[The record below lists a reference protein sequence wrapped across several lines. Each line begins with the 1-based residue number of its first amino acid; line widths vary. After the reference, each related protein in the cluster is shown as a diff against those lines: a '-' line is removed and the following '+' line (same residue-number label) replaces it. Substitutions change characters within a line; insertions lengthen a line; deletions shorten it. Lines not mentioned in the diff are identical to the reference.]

1 MLNYLED
8 LLSLVFP
15 EICNA
20 CGKALYKH
28 ENMLCNNCKVKLPYT
43 NFHLEEDNPID
54 KVFWG
59 RIPIEKAGAYLYFHK
74 GNRVQQ
80 LMHRFKYKGKKEI
93 GEYIGNLYGA
103 ELFKSKY
110 LSDADLI
117 IPVPLHPEK
126 QKKRGYNQSE
136 YFAKGLSNS
145 LQIPFK
151 SNILL
156 RTMASS
162 TQTKKNRFERWQNV
176 ETIFKIENLESIT
189 DKHIILVDDV
199 ITTGATVEACA
210 NTLMKASPKK
220 VSFLALACT
229 IK

>member
-1 MLNYLED
+1 MINYFED

-20 CGKALYKH
+20 CGKPLYKH
-28 ENMLCNNCKVKLPYT
+28 ENVLCNVCKVKLPYT
-43 NFHLEEDNPID
+43 NFHLEEDNPIE

-93 GEYIGNLYGA
+93 GEYMGNLYGA
-103 ELFKSKY
+103 ELLKNNYFA
-110 LSDADLI
+110 DANLI

-126 QKKRGYNQSE
+126 HKKRGYNQSE

-145 LQIPFK
+145 LQVPLNKDVLI
-151 SNILL
+151 
-156 RTMASS
+156 RAVTSS

-176 ETIFKIENLESIT
+176 ATIFKIENWEIIT
-189 DKHIILVDDV
+189 NKHVILVDDV

-210 NTLMKASPKK
+210 HTLLKASPKK
-220 VSFLALACT
+220 ISFLALACT

>member
-1 MLNYLED
+1 MLNYFED

-20 CGKALYKH
+20 CGKSLYKH
-28 ENMLCNNCKVKLPYT
+28 ENMLCNVCKVKLPYT
-43 NFHLEEDNPID
+43 NFHLEEDNPIE

-93 GEYIGNLYGA
+93 GEYIGNLYGN
-103 ELFKSKY
+103 ELLKNNY

-126 QKKRGYNQSE
+126 HKKRGYNQSE

-145 LQIPFK
+145 LQIPFNK
-151 SNILL
+151 DILI
-156 RTMASS
+156 RAIASS

-176 ETIFKIENLESIT
+176 STIFKIENLENIT
-189 DKHIILVDDV
+189 NKHVILVDDV

-210 NTLMKASPKK
+210 NTLLKASPKK
-220 VSFLALACT
+220 ISFLALACT

>member
-1 MLNYLED
+1 MLNYFED
-8 LLSLVFP
+8 LISLVFP

-20 CGKALYKH
+20 CGKSLYKH
-28 ENMLCNNCKVKLPYT
+28 ENMLCNVCKVKLPYT
-43 NFHLEEDNPID
+43 NFHLEEDNPIE

-93 GEYIGNLYGA
+93 GEYIGNLYGN
-103 ELFKSKY
+103 ELLKNNY

-126 QKKRGYNQSE
+126 HKKRGYNQSE

-145 LQIPFK
+145 LQIPFNK
-151 SNILL
+151 DILI
-156 RTMASS
+156 RAIASS

-176 ETIFKIENLESIT
+176 STIFKIENLENIT
-189 DKHIILVDDV
+189 NKHVILVDDV

-210 NTLMKASPKK
+210 NILLKASPKK
-220 VSFLALACT
+220 ISFLALACT